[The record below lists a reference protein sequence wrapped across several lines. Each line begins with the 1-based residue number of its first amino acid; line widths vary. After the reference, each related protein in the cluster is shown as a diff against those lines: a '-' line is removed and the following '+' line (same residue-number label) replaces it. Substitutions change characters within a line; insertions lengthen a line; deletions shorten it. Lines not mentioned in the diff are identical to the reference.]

1 MNNKRREK
9 LRDAIALLDR
19 AAMIVEI
26 VCDAE
31 DDCVERVP
39 ENLQGSNRYEAME
52 NALDNLNRA
61 MEQLDEAKES
71 LSAAIAR

>member
-19 AAMIVEI
+19 AAMIVET

-39 ENLQGSNRYEAME
+39 ENLQGSDRYEAME

-61 MEQLDEAKES
+61 MEKLDEAKEC

>member
-9 LRDAIALLDR
+9 LREAIALFDR
-19 AAMIVEI
+19 ASSLVEM

-31 DDCVERVP
+31 DDCVDRVP

-52 NALDNLNRA
+52 EALDNLNRA
-61 MEQLDEAKES
+61 IEKIDEAKEY
-71 LSAAIAR
+71 LTAAMAR